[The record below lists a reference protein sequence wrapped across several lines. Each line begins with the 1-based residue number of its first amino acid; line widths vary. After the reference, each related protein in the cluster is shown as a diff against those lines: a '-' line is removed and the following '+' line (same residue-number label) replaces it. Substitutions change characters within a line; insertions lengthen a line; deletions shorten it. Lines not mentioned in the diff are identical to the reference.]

1 MKRFVLGAAA
11 VVVLG
16 SVGAAHHSP
25 AAFDR
30 TKKLELKGT
39 VTAFKWSNPHTYL
52 ELDVPGK
59 KSAEKWVVEMT
70 SPTYLVSAGW
80 KNNSVKRGDT
90 VSVTCNP
97 LRESDQRSCI
107 FVSITLTDGRTLT
120 ESPPR
125 LGGSAAK
132 TTK

>member
-1 MKRFVLGAAA
+1 MRRFVLGAVA

-16 SVGAAHHSP
+16 SVAAAHHSP

-52 ELDVPGK
+52 EIDVPGK
-59 KSAEKWVVEMT
+59 KGTENWVVEMT
-70 SPTYLVSAGW
+70 SPTYLARAGW
-80 KNNSVKRGDT
+80 KNNSVKKGDKVT
-90 VSVTCNP
+90 VVCNP
-97 LRESDQRSCI
+97 LKEGDQKACI
-107 FVSITLTDGRTLT
+107 FSSITLVDGRTLT
-120 ESPPR
+120 EAPPR
-125 LGGSAAK
+125 LGGSA